1 MSPDDSAR
9 TPQRHFDQEL
19 GDVREM
25 LLKMAARAEEQVR
38 TSLEAVKERDAQA
51 AMNVMDRDREIDAL
65 ELEIEERAIRLL
77 ARHQP
82 MAVDL
87 RVLVSILKISNDL
100 ERVGDHAV
108 NIAQC
113 ARRLAEAFPLATPSE
128 LDGMADNAAAMLRD
142 AIEAFIERD
151 VALAREILVRDD
163 EVDRGNDRVFR
174 IAIKEITGN
183 VSALTAGL
191 QMMLVARNLE
201 RIADLATNL
210 AEDVVYIVEARTV
223 KHHAEERDLPDAGE
237 IASDQEEEGE
247 WDQ

>member
-9 TPQRHFDQEL
+9 TPQRPFEQEL
-19 GDVREM
+19 ADLRDL
-25 LLKMAARAEEQVR
+25 LLKMATQCEEQVR
-38 TSLEAVKERDAQA
+38 ASLKAVKERDAQA
-51 AMNVMDRDREIDAL
+51 AMKALQGDRRIDAL
-65 ELEIEERAIRLL
+65 ELEVEERGIRLL

-87 RVLVSILKISNDL
+87 RMLVSILKISNDL

-113 ARRLAEAFPLATPSE
+113 ARRLAEAFPLPSPTE
-128 LDGMADNAAAMLRD
+128 LDGMAENATAMLRD
-142 AIEAFIERD
+142 AIEAFIEKD
-151 VALAREILVRDD
+151 VDLAREILVRDD
-163 EVDRGNDRVFR
+163 AVDRGNDRVFR
-174 IAIKEITGN
+174 IVIKEITEN

-210 AEDVVYIVEARTV
+210 AEDVIYIVEARTV
-223 KHHAEERDLPDAGE
+223 KHHAEDRDLPDAGT
-237 IASDQEEEGE
+237 IVSDQEREGE

>member
-1 MSPDDSAR
+1 MSPDDSAK
-9 TPQRHFDQEL
+9 TTRHFDQEL
-19 GDVREM
+19 ADVRDL

-38 TSLEAVKERDAQA
+38 SSLAAVKERDAQEA
-51 AMNVMDRDREIDAL
+51 IAVMENDRLIDAL
-65 ELEIEERAIRLL
+65 EIEIEERAIRLL

-87 RVLVSILKISNDL
+87 RMLVSILKISNDL

-113 ARRLAEAFPLATPSE
+113 ARRLAEAFPLPTPSE
-128 LDGMADNAAAMLRD
+128 LDGMSENATSMLRD

-151 VALAREILVRDD
+151 VDLAREILVRDD
-163 EVDRGNDRVFR
+163 AVDRGNDRVFR
-174 IAIKEITGN
+174 IAIKEITDN

-223 KHHAEERDLPDAGE
+223 KHHAEERDLPYVGE
-237 IASDQEEEGE
+237 QEEEGE

>member
-9 TPQRHFDQEL
+9 TQRHFDQEL
-19 GDVREM
+19 SDLRD
-25 LLKMAARAEEQVR
+25 LLLTMASRAEEQVR
-38 TSLEAVKERDAQA
+38 AALASVKERDAQEA
-51 AMNVMDRDREIDAL
+51 IALMGNDREIDAL
-65 ELEIEERAIRLL
+65 EIEIEERAIRLL

-87 RVLVSILKISNDL
+87 RMLVSILKISNDL

-113 ARRLAEAFPLATPSE
+113 ARRLAEAFPLPIPSD
-128 LDGMADNAAAMLRD
+128 LDGMAENAAAMLRD

-151 VALAREILVRDD
+151 VVLAREVLSRDD

-174 IAIKEITGN
+174 IALKEITEN
-183 VSALTAGL
+183 VSVLTAGL
-191 QMMLVARNLE
+191 QMMLVSRNLE

-223 KHHAEERDLPDAGE
+223 KHHAEGRDLPETETAV
-237 IASDQEEEGE
+237 SDQEEEGE

>member
-9 TPQRHFDQEL
+9 KERHFDQEL
-19 GDVREM
+19 ADVRDL
-25 LLKMAARAEEQVR
+25 LLKMATRAEEQVR
-38 TSLEAVKERDAQA
+38 ASLAAVKDRDAQTA
-51 AMNVMDRDREIDAL
+51 VALMENDHEIDAL

-113 ARRLAEAFPLATPSE
+113 ARRLAEAFPLPTPGE
-128 LDGMADNAAAMLRD
+128 LDGMAENAAAMLRD

-174 IAIKEITGN
+174 IAIKEITDN

-191 QMMLVARNLE
+191 QVMLVARNLE

-223 KHHAEERDLPDAGE
+223 KHHAEDRDLPDPQE
-237 IASDQEEEGE
+237 IASDQEDEGE